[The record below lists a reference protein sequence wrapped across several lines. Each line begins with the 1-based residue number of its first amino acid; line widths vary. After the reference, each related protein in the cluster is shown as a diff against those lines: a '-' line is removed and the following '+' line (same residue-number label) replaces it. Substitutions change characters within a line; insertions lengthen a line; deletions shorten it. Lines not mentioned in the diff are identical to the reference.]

1 MYIVQLGFYIRSML
15 CACKRDERIYF
26 RCFHQVYIKENWCSG
41 GNHNSSQIFS
51 LLQWEEEEGLE
62 QFEKC
67 ALSVNENWHGCWSC
81 LLVVRKT
88 LIGFF
93 GSTPSFISFLSRFQ
107 FHLIFYIDTRPHL
120 VWKEVEDGRNHR
132 HGRHLNLKW
141 RNEKLIQ
148 SDTELSSDTK
158 MFQIK
163 NRKLT
168 NGLYTR
174 KPDKSTCDMLLS
186 SAR

>member
-1 MYIVQLGFYIRSML
+1 MYIVQLGSYIRSML

-67 ALSVNENWHGCWSC
+67 SLSVNENWHGCWSC

-93 GSTPSFISFLSRFQ
+93 GSTPSFISFLSRFS
-107 FHLIFYIDTRPHL
+107 FTSFSTLIPDLTSSERKSRMAGTTDTAAI
-120 VWKEVEDGRNHR
+120 WT
-132 HGRHLNLKW
+132 LNG
-141 RNEKLIQ
+141 E
-148 SDTELSSDTK
+148 
-158 MFQIK
+158 MK
-163 NRKLT
+163 NWYNLT
-168 NGLYTR
+168 PN
-174 KPDKSTCDMLLS
+174 
-186 SAR
+186 